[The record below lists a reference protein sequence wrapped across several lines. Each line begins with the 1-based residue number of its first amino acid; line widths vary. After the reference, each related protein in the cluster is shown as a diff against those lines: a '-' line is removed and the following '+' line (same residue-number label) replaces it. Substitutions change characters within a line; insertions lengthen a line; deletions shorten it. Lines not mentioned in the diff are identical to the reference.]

1 MYITDKGL
9 IQSIQTTL
17 KLKKKK
23 DYHTVKN
30 YLDNRNING
39 QQIYENELNFIV
51 IIEMQIKTKITF

>member
-17 KLKKKK
+17 KLKKK
-23 DYHTVKN
+23 DYHTVKK
-30 YLDNRNING
+30 YLNNRNING
-39 QQIYENELNFIV
+39 QQIYENELNFTV